1 MTPLEMRRL
10 SYLLLPLIGLLL
22 WLAVRDLNWREIVHS
37 LRRLTP
43 LQLLLLA
50 ALNLLILLLNSA
62 RWQILLR
69 AQGWRVPLQTVFGY
83 RLAAFGVNY
92 FTPGPQFGGE
102 PLQVRLL
109 QTRHHLPLPQA
120 LAAVSLD
127 KLLELLVNFTFLAL
141 GLIGI
146 ALSGLNPA
154 QANLPLLPPIL
165 GLLAL
170 PGGYLLLLTRA
181 ALPLTTLAQR
191 WLIPARS
198 ARLQNLGRILISSE
212 RSAAG
217 LCTHAPRQVAA
228 ALLVS
233 LLGWGLLILEYALTL
248 RFLGAPLDAL
258 EIIAALTAAR
268 LAFLA
273 PTPGGLGALEA
284 SQVWALGALGVN
296 PAIGLGAALLIR
308 ARDLLLGG
316 LGLLW
321 GARLLREKK
330 SQ

>member
-1 MTPLEMRRL
+1 MRRL
-10 SYLLLPLIGLLL
+10 SVLLLPLIVLLL
-22 WLAVRDLNWREIVHS
+22 WLAVRDLNWRDT
-37 LRRLTP
+37 LNTLARLTP
-43 LQLLLLA
+43 LQCLLLA

-62 RWQILLR
+62 RWKVLLN
-69 AQGWRVPLQTVFGY
+69 AQGWHIPLRSIFGY

-102 PLQVRLL
+102 PLQVHLL
-109 QTRHHLPLPQA
+109 QTRHNLPLPHA

-146 ALSGLNPA
+146 ALSGLNPS
-154 QANLPLLPPIL
+154 QANLPLLPPVL

-170 PGGYLLLLTRA
+170 PGGYLLLLTRG

-191 WLIPARS
+191 WLIPAR
-198 ARLQNLGRILISSE
+198 AAHLQKIGRILVSSE
-212 RSAAG
+212 RSAAA
-217 LCTHAPRQVAA
+217 LCTHSPRHVAA
-228 ALLVS
+228 ALGVS
-233 LLGWGLLILEYALTL
+233 LLAWGLLILEYAFTL
-248 RFLGAPLDAL
+248 RFLGAPLDVL

-273 PTPGGLGALEA
+273 PTPAGLGALEA
-284 SQVWALGALGVN
+284 SQVWAMGALGMN
-296 PAIGLGAALLIR
+296 PTLGLSIALIIR
-308 ARDLLLGG
+308 VRDLLLGG

-321 GARLLREKK
+321 GAYIA
-330 SQ
+330 

>member
-1 MTPLEMRRL
+1 MRRL
-10 SYLLLPLIGLLL
+10 SLLLLPFILLLL
-22 WLAVRDLNWREIVHS
+22 WLAVRNLNWRETLHT
-37 LRRLTP
+37 LTRLT
-43 LQLLLLA
+43 LSQILLLI
-50 ALNLLILLLNSA
+50 ALNLLILLLNSS
-62 RWQILLR
+62 RWHIILG
-69 AQGWRVPLQTVFGY
+69 AQGWRIPLRAIFGY

-102 PLQVRLL
+102 PLQIRLL
-109 QTRHHLPLPQA
+109 QTRHNLPLPHA

-146 ALSGLNPA
+146 ALSGLNPS
-154 QANLPLLPPIL
+154 QVNLPLLPPVS

-170 PGGYLLLLTRA
+170 PGGYLLLLTRG
-181 ALPLTTLAQR
+181 ALPLTALAQR
-191 WLIPARS
+191 WLIPSHA
-198 ARLQNLGRILISSE
+198 ARLQKIGRVLVSSE

-217 LCTHAPRQVAA
+217 LCTHSPRHVAA
-228 ALLVS
+228 ALGVS

-248 RFLGAPLDAL
+248 YFLGARLTPL

-273 PTPGGLGALEA
+273 PMPAGLGALEA
-284 SQVWALGALGVN
+284 SQVWAIGALGMN
-296 PAIGLGAALLIR
+296 PAVGLSAALLIR
-308 ARDLLLGG
+308 ARDILFGG

-321 GARLLREKK
+321 GARLVCICEKG
-330 SQ
+330 